1 MKKLSI
7 DFRPGDTRSSDSI
20 ESPMATRV
28 GLMELPPIDHTLR
41 YPPDDGPVPE
51 EMLRYLRQTESQEN
65 YEPTST
71 LIKGL

>member
-1 MKKLSI
+1 
-7 DFRPGDTRSSDSI
+7 
-20 ESPMATRV
+20 MATRV